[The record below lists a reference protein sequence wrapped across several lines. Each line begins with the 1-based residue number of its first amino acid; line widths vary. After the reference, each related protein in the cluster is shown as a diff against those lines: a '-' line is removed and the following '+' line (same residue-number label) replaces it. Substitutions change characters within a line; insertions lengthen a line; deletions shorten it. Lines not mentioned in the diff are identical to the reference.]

1 MTYSRDLQC
10 LIITSL
16 LSLSE
21 TFSSTH
27 ELHLENQ
34 RKEKA
39 RRPSQFQLWKTGG
52 RSDHTGVSCGV
63 WSTLKKKNRQHNIDC
78 VVNRQRDICCKMPV
92 ISEVFVC
99 EEKRDIWSLDSGCM
113 L

>member
-63 WSTLKKKNRQHNIDC
+63 WSTLKKKQAT
-78 VVNRQRDICCKMPV
+78 
-92 ISEVFVC
+92 
-99 EEKRDIWSLDSGCM
+99 
-113 L
+113 